1 MKNLFF
7 MLLLGLFS
15 LNNANAQQPVI
26 PQKIKSTPFS
36 IGKTDQIKS
45 KILGEDR
52 ILNIYLPDGYHP
64 DSSKTYPVIYLLD
77 GSANEDFV
85 HVAGL
90 VQFLTMTET
99 MPAAIVVGIG
109 NVDRKRDFTFPTTIA
124 KDKKDYPSTG
134 QSAKFISFIGKEL
147 QPYIQKNY
155 KTNGDKMLLGQSLG
169 GLLGTEILL
178 KSPSLFN
185 QYMIVSPSLW
195 WDNESLLAKA
205 PELLKSLPAQK
216 IKVYVAVGKEGA
228 VMEGDA
234 KKLSEILKTTNLE
247 VHFAF
252 FPEGNHA
259 NVLHNALYK
268 GFELFNPK
276 K

>member
-1 MKNLFF
+1 MKYLFS
-7 MLLLGLFS
+7 MLLLGLFC
-15 LNNANAQQPVI
+15 LNNATAQQHEI
-26 PQKIKSTPFS
+26 PQKIESIPFS

-45 KILGEDR
+45 KILAENR
-52 ILNIYLPDGYHP
+52 TLNIYLPDGYHP
-64 DSSKTYPVIYLLD
+64 DSAKTYPVIYLLD
-77 GSANEDFV
+77 GSANEDFI

-109 NVDRKRDFTFPTTIA
+109 NVDRKRDYTFPTTIA

-147 QPYIQKNY
+147 QPYIEKNY
-155 KTNGDKMLLGQSLG
+155 KTNSSKMLLGQSLG
-169 GLLGTEILL
+169 GLLATEILL
-178 KSPSLFN
+178 TSPSLFN

-205 PELLKSLPAQK
+205 PGLLKSLPAQK

-234 KKLSEILKTTNLE
+234 KKLSETLKSTSLE

-252 FPEGNHA
+252 LPEGNHA